1 MAQVFFLGIVFYLA
15 YRLIFDLVMPVYKT
29 TKQVRR
35 QFGDM
40 HDQMRQHSNA
50 YQQQQQRPAEP
61 APKKPAGKAGEYID
75 FEEVKP

>member
-15 YRLIFDLVMPVYKT
+15 YRLIFDLVVPVFKT

-40 HDQMRQHSNA
+40 HEKMNQQANA
-50 YQQQQQRPAEP
+50 YQQQQRPPEP
-61 APKKPAGKAGEYID
+61 TPHKPVSKAGEYID
-75 FEEVKP
+75 FEEVKS